1 MRCKQMMEWT
11 NEYLDGTL
19 TDELKQEVEHHLNS
33 CSHCARY
40 LEEMQQVLKLLSAME
55 EEELPPG
62 FEQRLHHRL
71 RQTGGKMKGGPA
83 DGRPRASGQW
93 VKWGTVLAAAFML
106 VFFVYLIKPFG
117 FIDYDKNGN
126 NLSAQDSPAEESSD
140 HDMHYSDGDAAIYDF
155 EQPES
160 SPEEAARENA
170 PIAASEADKEDE
182 MLRAAELPAEIFIYV
197 PKDGYIREDF
207 QEEIASIAAD
217 LRMSIVEQHNQFIL
231 QATEEVP
238 GDELLERLSKLG
250 RIESSGLSR
259 GEMSITIQVIIE

>member
-40 LEEMQQVLKLLSAME
+40 LEEMQQVLKLLSAIG

-71 RQTGGKMKGGPA
+71 RQAGRKTEAGLTR
-83 DGRPRASGQW
+83 GRPWTSGQW
-93 VKWGTVLAAAFML
+93 VKWGTVLAVVSML
-106 VFFVYLIKPFG
+106 VFSVYLIKPFG
-117 FIDYDKNGN
+117 FIKYDKNGN

-140 HDMHYSDGDAAIYDF
+140 YKMHSSDGDTAMYEF

-160 SPEEAARENA
+160 SPEAARENA
-170 PIAASEADKEDE
+170 PIASSEADTADE
-182 MLRAAELPAEIFIYV
+182 ILRAAEAPAEILLYV
-197 PKDGYIREDF
+197 SKDGYIGEDI
-207 QEEIASIAAD
+207 QEEIVFIAAD
-217 LRMSIVEQHNQFIL
+217 SGMNILEQQQNQFIL
-231 QATEEVP
+231 QVTEE
-238 GDELLERLSKLG
+238 GLSDKFFERLSRLG
-250 RIESSGLSR
+250 RVESSGLNR
-259 GEMSITIQVIIE
+259 GEITITIQVIIE